1 MRIKVIEYASKLV
14 LTGDREAL
22 EKLKLHFRHR
32 PESYWR
38 SARYQIYLST
48 GGQQGW
54 DGYLYPFRCSRGT
67 WTAPR
72 GRLDEVLAKAELE
85 DYDVNLDD
93 LFERPHAKITADD
106 IPDNLLEADFDLD
119 VHQRACVAALMS
131 AQVGRVKVTVSGGKT
146 EIFLACASML
156 RSRWPHYKVLYLTP
170 TERLVNQV
178 TKRAKAVLPQFK
190 VTQMGGG
197 KKDGT
202 GDLVVATA
210 AMLHRN
216 LKDLDDWMRGFSVV
230 FADECHYAVAPSW
243 TAILEACPAIWRFGA
258 SDSMKVNSDT
268 GKIDLQGLFGPVL
281 HTVHTSDMIKLD
293 RVAVPHVHALR
304 IRDWEGKYDKT
315 PFIANVDTTAWLY
328 VNGEFKKVHYV
339 RPTPSTD
346 SEGNETD
353 ERSGLYEIR
362 HPDGTLEDVPGK
374 WLLMDRVI
382 DKSIVRNKER
392 NAIIAQIA
400 AEFSGRGWPTLVVA
414 TRTLH
419 CYLLNGLLQKALGNN
434 HESLLQV
441 LMGDAT
447 TAQRDATFEW
457 FKETPGAVLLSP
469 LVKVGVSINEIKAG
483 IIADHVVDHEVFNQI
498 VGRFIRKKKDTDV
511 AHVVMFDDVQQH
523 GMRKNSKELIQWA
536 ESADGY
542 EVHRH
547 FSVESCLQNLKT

>member
-1 MRIKVIEYASKLV
+1 MQVKIAEYANRLV
-14 LTGDREAL
+14 LSGDRKTL
-22 EKLKLHFRHR
+22 ESLRLHFRHR

-38 SARYQIYLST
+38 SARYQLYLST
-48 GGQQGW
+48 GGQTGW
-54 DGYLYPFRCSRGT
+54 DGYLYPFKCLRGT
-67 WTAPR
+67 WVAPR
-72 GRLDEVLAKAELE
+72 GRLDEVIQEAETLGAE
-85 DYDVNLDD
+85 VDLDD
-93 LFERPHAKITADD
+93 LYERPFASLTAEHV
-106 IPDNLLEADFDLD
+106 PDHLLAADFDLD
-119 VHQRACVAALMS
+119 SHQRICVAALLA

-146 EIFLACASML
+146 EIFLACAAML
-156 RSRWPHYKVLYLTP
+156 RARYPDYKILYLTP

-178 TKRAKAVLPQFK
+178 SKRAKEVLPKFK

-202 GDLVVATA
+202 GDLIVATA

-216 LKDLDDWMRGFSVV
+216 LKDLGDWLNGFAVV

-243 TAILEACPAIWRFGA
+243 MAILDACPATWRFGA

-268 GKIDLQGLFGPVL
+268 GKVDLQGLFGPVL
-281 HTVHTSDMIKLD
+281 HVVKTSDMINLK
-293 RVAVPHVHALR
+293 RVAIPNIHALR
-304 IRDWEGKYDKT
+304 IRDWQGRYDST
-315 PFIANVDTTAWLY
+315 PFIASLDTVAWLY
-328 VNGEFKKVHYV
+328 RDEKFKKVQYL
-339 RPTPSTD
+339 RPTPATD
-346 SEGNETD
+346 TEGNEID
-353 ERSGLYEIR
+353 GPSGLYEIR
-362 HPDGTLEDVPGK
+362 HADGTLEDVPGK

-392 NAIIAQIA
+392 NAVIAAIA

-419 CYLLNGLLQKALGNN
+419 CYLLNSAIQRALGDDADK
-434 HESLLQV
+434 LQV

-457 FKETPGAVLLSP
+457 FKHTPGAVLLSP

-483 IIADHVVDHEVFNQI
+483 VIADHVVDHEVFNQI
-498 VGRFIRKKKDTDV
+498 VGRFIRKKKDTDL
-511 AHVVMFDDVQQH
+511 AHVVMFDDAQQT
-523 GMRKNSKELIQWA
+523 GMRANSKELIRWA

-547 FSVESCLQNLKT
+547 FSVEAVLRKTGA